1 MAHLLIVV
9 DTETLLLGDTGQ
21 LDILGIK
28 LLFHDLLQRLEHQRL
43 GLCKSQRLV
52 VFILQLRLRAFAS

>member
-9 DTETLLLGDTGQ
+9 DTETLLFGDTGQ

-28 LLFHDLLQRLEHQRL
+28 LLLHDLLQRLEHQRF

>member
-28 LLFHDLLQRLEHQRL
+28 LLLHDLLQRLEYQRL
-43 GLCKSQRLV
+43 GLCKGQRLV